1 MCIPLRTRGNTA
13 PDLSWSVHLFS
24 FRAREIII
32 TLEHFKIYNVSYYL
46 LHTIKNN
53 VEVVRLAYSVSNV
66 IKTAYFVN
74 FLTLVDLNKVNLRTT
89 NKIMLAVYL
98 LKFKKI
104 KDI

>member
-1 MCIPLRTRGNTA
+1 ML
-13 PDLSWSVHLFS
+13 
-24 FRAREIII
+24 III
-32 TLEHFKIYNVSYYL
+32 TLEYFKIYNVSYYL

-66 IKTAYFVN
+66 IKTNYFVN
-74 FLTLVDLNKVNLRTT
+74 FLTLVDLNKINLRTT

-104 KDI
+104 KDIYILNFLNNYESGRKFLNKFFK